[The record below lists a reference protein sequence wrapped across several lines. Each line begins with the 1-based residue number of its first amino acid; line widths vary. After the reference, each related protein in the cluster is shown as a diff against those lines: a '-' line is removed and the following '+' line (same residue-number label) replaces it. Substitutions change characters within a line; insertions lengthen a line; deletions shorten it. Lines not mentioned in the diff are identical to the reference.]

1 MVIFHSYV
9 TVYQRVSE
17 TSQWKSFTKKTWILH
32 QHPAS
37 IHYIH
42 YISLWKIKQKTT
54 KKLKKPSIKS
64 IQSYEKR
71 YEKIHE
77 NPQIQLQTFWGND
90 LHKLWRSHQG
100 ALQRVSLRWVISFW
114 KTKPRKIS
122 PFFLAT
128 AMVQWYGCG
137 FFSMGQISFRF
148 SIFSYILHVRSCHFH
163 TRHPQNSVSD
173 GQVPVLCSLCAWL
186 GSSRRHVPST
196 NAARP

>member
-1 MVIFHSYV
+1 MNFASTSCIHSLYSLYFIV
-9 TVYQRVSE
+9 KNKTKNHQETEKTIYQKHS
-17 TSQWKSFTKKTWILH
+17 K
-32 QHPAS
+32 
-37 IHYIH
+37 
-42 YISLWKIKQKTT
+42 LWKTVWKDPWK
-54 KKLKKPSIKS
+54 
-64 IQSYEKR
+64 
-71 YEKIHE
+71 
-77 NPQIQLQTFWGND
+77 PQIQLQTFWGND